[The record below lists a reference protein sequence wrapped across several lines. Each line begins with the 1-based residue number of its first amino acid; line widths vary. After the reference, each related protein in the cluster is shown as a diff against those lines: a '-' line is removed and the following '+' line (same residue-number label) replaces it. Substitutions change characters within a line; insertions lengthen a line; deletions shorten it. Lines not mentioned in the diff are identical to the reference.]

1 MNDTKDAAFAAGMQ
15 VRREMFGAAGSE
27 ERYAQAT
34 DFNRPFEDM
43 VTRYCFGDTWTRPGL
58 DRKTRSLITL
68 AALTALTK
76 PNQLKVHVAG
86 ALANGCSIE
95 EIRETILHTAV
106 YAGVPCGVEAFNAAA
121 ETLAIQKHFAKKR
134 NLVLS
139 GLKKLGITADAA
151 PAGAFYVWANLSKLP
166 PPLDDGMN
174 FFRECLKE
182 KVIVVPG
189 VFFDVNP
196 GNRRSLMRFKNY
208 CRISFGPEIEKLEQG
223 LDAIERLIKK
233 FK

>member
-1 MNDTKDAAFAAGMQ
+1 VDVGDTKDAAFAAGMQ
-15 VRREMFGAAGSE
+15 VRRDMFGPGGAE

-34 DFNRPFEDM
+34 DFNRPFEDL

-86 ALANGCSIE
+86 ALANGCSVE

-121 ETLAIQKHFAKKR
+121 ETLERHAQSKR
-134 NLVLS
+134 
-139 GLKKLGITADAA
+139 
-151 PAGAFYVWANLSKLP
+151 
-166 PPLDDGMN
+166 
-174 FFRECLKE
+174 
-182 KVIVVPG
+182 
-189 VFFDVNP
+189 
-196 GNRRSLMRFKNY
+196 
-208 CRISFGPEIEKLEQG
+208 
-223 LDAIERLIKK
+223 
-233 FK
+233 